1 MEASPLTCSANHL
14 TSFFII
20 GTSVI
25 KELKVENQDN
35 KVHLNFKENQETT
48 PHCVNEIGAK
58 KIVIAQYLFYL
69 PAIYR

>member
-35 KVHLNFKENQETT
+35 KVHLNVK
-48 PHCVNEIGAK
+48 
-58 KIVIAQYLFYL
+58 
-69 PAIYR
+69 